1 MNNTR
6 MLVIGILLA
15 IIAFVGLSAVFT
27 VHQTQQAMVLQ
38 FGNPVRV
45 IKEPGLN
52 FKIPVLQNVEFF
64 DNRVLDMDPPAQEV
78 ILSDQKRID
87 VDSFLRYRIVDPLEF
102 RKAAQ
107 TDANFQSLFGQRL
120 NSAVRSEFG
129 RVALAEILTVA
140 RAELMDRITATMRS
154 NAPLFGVE
162 VVDVRIGRT
171 DLPQQTSE
179 SVYNRM
185 RSDRI
190 AAAADLRAKGEEQR
204 TRIRAGA
211 DRQRTVLLAE
221 ANKTSEILRGEGDGA
236 RTTILNDAYGQ
247 DSDFFNYY
255 RSLDAL
261 GNSIQDG
268 TSMVLSPDSDL
279 FRFLDNVLRPD
290 GSGLSQ

>member
-1 MNNTR
+1 MKNTR
-6 MLVIGILLA
+6 LLVVGLLILLL
-15 IIAFVGLSAVFT
+15 AFLGLSSVFT
-27 VHQTQQAMVLQ
+27 VHQTQQALVLQ

-45 IKEPGLN
+45 IQEPGLN
-52 FKIPVLQNVEFF
+52 FKIPVVQNVQFF
-64 DNRVLDMDPPAQEV
+64 DNRVLDMNPPAQEV
-78 ILSDQKRID
+78 ILQDQKRID

-107 TDANFQSLFGQRL
+107 TDRNFQSNFGQRL

-129 RVALAEILTVA
+129 QVSLAEVLTNK
-140 RAELMDRITATMRS
+140 RAELMDRIAAKMQGFG
-154 NAPLFGVE
+154 PEFGVE

-171 DLPQQTSE
+171 DLPEQTSE

-190 AAAADLRAKGEEQR
+190 AAAADIRAQGEEQR
-204 TRIRAGA
+204 TKITADA
-211 DRQRTVLLAE
+211 DRQRAVILAE
-221 ANKTSEILRGEGDGA
+221 AQKQSEILRGEGDGL
-236 RTTILNDAYGQ
+236 RTQILNDAYGQ
-247 DSDFFNYY
+247 DSEFFNYY

-279 FRFLDNVLRPD
+279 FRFLDNVIRPD
-290 GSGLSQ
+290 GTGLAQ

>member
-15 IIAFVGLSAVFT
+15 IIGFVGLSAVFT

-38 FGNPVRV
+38 FGNPIRV
-45 IKEPGLN
+45 IKEPGLS
-52 FKIPVLQNVEFF
+52 FKVPVLQNVEFF

-87 VDSFLRYRIVDPLEF
+87 VDSFLRYRIIDPLEF
-102 RKAAQ
+102 RKAAAS
-107 TDANFQSLFGQRL
+107 DSIFQSLFGELL

-129 RVALAEILTVA
+129 RISLAEILTEK
-140 RAELMDRITATMRS
+140 RAVLMDRITTEMRT
-154 NAPLFGVE
+154 NAPQFGIE

-185 RSDRI
+185 RSDRV

-204 TRIRAGA
+204 TRIRADA

-221 ANKTSEILRGEGDGA
+221 ANKESEILRGEGDGA
-236 RTTILNDAYGQ
+236 RTSILNDAYGQ

>member
-6 MLVIGILLA
+6 MLVIGIFLA
-15 IIAFVGLSAVFT
+15 IFAFVGLSAVFT

-45 IKEPGLN
+45 IKDPGLN

-64 DNRVLDMDPPAQEV
+64 DNRVLDMNPPAQEV

-129 RVALAEILTVA
+129 RIALAEILTDK
-140 RAELMDRITATMRS
+140 RAELMERIATEMRTT
-154 NAPLFGVE
+154 APLFGVE

-247 DSDFFNYY
+247 DSYFFNYY
-255 RSLDAL
+255 RSLEAL

-268 TSMVLSPDSDL
+268 TSMVLSPESDL